1 MGSFSHVELLLTLC
15 SIVHIS
21 WNKEL
26 IKAHNINGIALEIIK
41 ANPGKN
47 LVLAPFAFR
56 FPLCKLA
63 TVAHGDTKHEL
74 MAVLEIKKAEDTK
87 TCFSTMYMD
96 VGRLLESDMTM
107 LNMIYVNYTDDI
119 SNQFMSDASS
129 FGVMVSKIGFHYP
142 NAAITFVNS
151 EFDSKTYKRIN
162 DVLEQNDVNSNSSI
176 LLVNGMHFKV
186 SHVHQPEDVPCYK
199 GPKAQGLLERHKNSP
214 LPRFLAT
221 LAISSVYVYQRFR
234 YVASWENN
242 FKVQN
247 TKKKAFR
254 SHNNQTSEVLL
265 MNGVQQCLYLD
276 DESGRYK
283 GISLKLVNFGVSIM
297 FLLPDI
303 SVSIDK
309 LLSKIIHTPGAL
321 QKITKKMKWDNV
333 NVFLPRFKI
342 KTRLDWT
349 EYFNQFGLKRTT
361 NSSSTELNAILN
373 KNTGNNMYLSQAKQK
388 VFLDI
393 NEMGTHSQNIHAE
406 RRPLLDIGLP
416 KLSTQ
421 NGLVLSASTAIRDLN
436 QVVAPSCWRLR
447 QPSPGPRTPFENLLA
462 PSAIRPASKCPA
474 TATLVSQF
482 SGYVDEFDLRNHQE
496 SRELPETAYNTLKEF
511 LADRPFLFFINMM
524 TMTEVSTEFDVISGV
539 YYGPE

>member
-176 LLVNGMHFKV
+176 LLVNGMHFK
-186 SHVHQPEDVPCYK
+186 
-199 GPKAQGLLERHKNSP
+199 
-214 LPRFLAT
+214 
-221 LAISSVYVYQRFR
+221 
-234 YVASWENN
+234 ASWENN

-393 NEMGTHSQNIHAE
+393 NEMGTHSQNIH
-406 RRPLLDIGLP
+406 
-416 KLSTQ
+416 
-421 NGLVLSASTAIRDLN
+421 
-436 QVVAPSCWRLR
+436 
-447 QPSPGPRTPFENLLA
+447 
-462 PSAIRPASKCPA
+462 
-474 TATLVSQF
+474 
-482 SGYVDEFDLRNHQE
+482 DEFDLRNHQE